1 MKDKIEKFQSAV
13 VAGFSVI
20 SLASTCIP
28 YAIKTVKSGVHSGYK
43 ETGIH
48 QMLFATPA
56 PKKAPRRNK

>member
-1 MKDKIEKFQSAV
+1 MKEKLDKIQSAF

-28 YAIKTVKSGVHSGYK
+28 YAVKAVKSGVHSGYK